1 MVRLKFKT
9 LFVLDFVCWLR
20 AYAKPAEMAHSGKV
34 FQTVSG
40 ALANIGMHHNLG
52 EIPAPV
58 ANDSSAK
65 QRRLSPAN
73 TNDEIRRMKRDR
85 RKRKRKEE
93 KLLPK
98 KEKRTNL
105 VARVTKQVD
114 RLRETEIRESSMR
127 AEENRKKLFFSGESG
142 KKKGGTKRVLLS
154 K

>member
-1 MVRLKFKT
+1 
-9 LFVLDFVCWLR
+9 
-20 AYAKPAEMAHSGKV
+20 MAHSGEV

-40 ALANIGMHHNLG
+40 ALANIGMHYNLG

-65 QRRLSPAN
+65 QRRLSRAN
-73 TNDEIRRMKRDR
+73 TSDEIRRMKRDR

-114 RLRETEIRESSMR
+114 RVREKVERDWRKWKEERGDKESI
-127 AEENRKKLFFSGESG
+127 
-142 KKKGGTKRVLLS
+142 TQ
-154 K
+154 

>member
-1 MVRLKFKT
+1 
-9 LFVLDFVCWLR
+9 
-20 AYAKPAEMAHSGKV
+20 MAHSGEV

-65 QRRLSPAN
+65 QRQLSRAN
-73 TNDEIRRMKRDR
+73 TSDEIRRMKRDR

-105 VARVTKQVD
+105 VARVTRQVD
-114 RLRETEIRESSMR
+114 RVRETEIRESSMR
-127 AEENRKKLFFSGESG
+127 AEENRKKAIFFRRKWKEERGDKESIIQ
-142 KKKGGTKRVLLS
+142 
-154 K
+154 

>member
-1 MVRLKFKT
+1 
-9 LFVLDFVCWLR
+9 
-20 AYAKPAEMAHSGKV
+20 MAHSGEV

-40 ALANIGMHHNLG
+40 ALANIGMHYNLG

-65 QRRLSPAN
+65 QRRLSRAN
-73 TNDEIRRMKRDR
+73 TSDEIRRMKRDR

-114 RLRETEIRESSMR
+114 RVRETEIRESSMR
-127 AEENRKKLFFSGESG
+127 AEENRKKAIFFWRKWKEERGDKESI
-142 KKKGGTKRVLLS
+142 TQ
-154 K
+154 